1 MVPAVRHPRYYF
13 NDGGIIFMCEGV
25 LYRLHKSRLAKK
37 SEFFQH
43 MFEIPQS
50 NLQEGLD
57 DQHPVLLPDSNID
70 FQHLL
75 EFLYDQDEIEN
86 PSLEYYISILHMS
99 RKYTIASGIRY
110 AIANLPTHRGF
121 TPAIQLR
128 LARQYSIPHWADL
141 GFRSLVCRRLTS
153 ITQADAENMGVVA
166 YHKLVQV
173 RCAVEELDL
182 GLAFNP
188 PTVFHS
194 PGCLDENVCTRLW
207 ETAWWMGYAKQLLH
221 PENVKDRFMILDSMD
236 RSKGIV
242 AHMGPHCLTNT
253 LASIWEE
260 NPFNDDEGIVTQA
273 SAELKAWMEKKLD

>member
-1 MVPAVRHPRYYF
+1 MIENNEQQAPSPDSMVPAVRHPRYYF
-13 NDGGIIFMCEGV
+13 NDGGIVFMCEGV

-37 SEFFQH
+37 SEFFEH

-99 RKYTIASGIRY
+99 R
-110 AIANLPTHRGF
+110 N
-121 TPAIQLR
+121 
-128 LARQYSIPHWADL
+128 
-141 GFRSLVCRRLTS
+141 LVCRRLTS

-173 RCAVEELDL
+173 HCAVEELDL